1 MIAIKQPW
9 LRRSLAFLLIVA
21 MILSMGVVSAFAQA
35 LQPEAG
41 DSVSVTEITETT
53 AKLTVMDTGNIT
65 GEKSVVYQVR
75 EKSEPA
81 PEDAAAFQNITDKW
95 EGNAATAE
103 LTALIPGTEYIVYTA
118 VAYTADGVP
127 AYTEID
133 ATAFVTAQA
142 AEPDAKA
149 TEPADNLSE
158 PTGGKEAEETP
169 ELSAPAANSLG
180 EGASAA
186 NVLTDN
192 GNQVSITAGKETT
205 EYETFAAAVTALN
218 QSIEDVPTTL
228 TLLENLTIDENI
240 EIKGGTQTTLDLNGN
255 TVTLSGNIILSSGKL
270 LLTDSNTDNPGKL
283 TITGSH
289 NFDVTAS
296 EGSAELAIQNCV
308 IEARQTAV
316 KTTGENASLKIENGA
331 DVSAT
336 ERSAVV
342 IVENGYFEMTGG
354 QLIGNSGPALTDS
367 SNANGLISG
376 GSLTGNANGA
386 SAVSL
391 RGSWTISDGTFILQN
406 GGPACVSVETGG
418 TVNITGGAFDASQSM
433 MGMYGIVATSGT
445 ATISGGRYKWN
456 SMYDAMG
463 AGYAMGA
470 ILADGKAL
478 SEEKDSDGYYTI
490 VDTASDLPEGTGTL
504 SLTYTLNNEQ
514 KEESFDNPNA
524 MRRALQE
531 LDESAEKV
539 IVRLDSN
546 VTTAEAWNIN
556 RDITLDLNGHTYTS
570 TNMLYAIE
578 VESGI
583 SFVLDDSSDS
593 HTGILTGT
601 AGIRAKTEDGKNSIV
616 INGGEVKG
624 GAGDS
629 TAILVQKGNSITI
642 NGGKISGSIAAY
654 GSTLEVLGG
663 HIEHSRNQPVVN
675 VQDGGGSFVMTGG
688 EIVNSYERTAGV
700 SSFSPAVSID
710 GADAN
715 TAVSISDGSI
725 QCREGSAL
733 QIRTSGRGD
742 AGTFNIGG
750 NARIESSNGIAITY
764 TYAITLQ
771 TGNGSILKIGG
782 NAVING
788 GTHAIYTEKPQVGNL
803 YVQIDGGYFG
813 YDAENLIPFADDS
826 SYVVYPEGR
835 VLDINPVTEGTYA
848 GYYTLADTEDLIWT
862 EGSEGQIVHQYQEFE
877 DLDRLLN
884 ASEPIYE
891 TGNDNYQSYAQEVW
905 DPFVVAYEAA
915 QNVKNN
921 KNANQNE
928 INFFLEKLAT
938 AKKNLDESLK
948 SEFDVY
954 NLADG
959 TYEIDVYMWKTL
971 TGDLSMADSTI
982 DRTAVLTVKDGK
994 ASITLQFHPMY
1005 ASLTWGALEK
1015 LWVYNG
1021 DTFEETRTNALTHS
1035 GESAYMTDASY
1046 DDYYTYNATTGEI
1059 TANGTGTNPG
1069 TVTIPI
1075 RYTGDKGNDNK
1086 VYCRVSVDAMNSLG
1100 VGEQNVILS
1109 LQYST
1114 LKAVD
1119 VQPTLSLSDYDFSLI
1134 AGENKTVTAAL
1145 TGANGYAVTRWE
1157 SSNPSVATVDNNG
1170 KITAVAQ
1177 GTATITVTATK
1188 AGAEPLTKTISVTVA
1203 PAGSEAVEVESIKTS
1218 GNTETATLSGNFL
1231 TSGGADG
1238 VTVNGN
1244 TVTIH
1249 AKSSAAGI
1257 TSSKVVI
1264 PQETAKA
1271 LAEMT
1276 VIVEANTGSI
1286 TLDSTLVGKIALAGS
1301 DVTLTL
1307 AKASVP
1313 SSALGSFHTAYNFSL
1328 TNAQGSSLAFGSGK
1342 ATLAVSS
1349 ANAAHAYLIENNART
1364 ERMSVSM
1371 NNGTATFTA
1380 IRSGLWALSAN
1391 EYEIGGAG
1399 ETPDQ
1404 KPDQPGTNPGGGTT
1418 ESGFFLEDGNYYVN
1432 ISLYKA
1438 DSNELSMGNVA
1449 FKNNNRAIVTVK
1461 NGKVTR
1467 VQISTNPVTIDPYYS
1482 AITKFSIA
1490 DGTRVNIEATG
1501 SLTTKP
1507 AGKNYTYIK
1516 TVSFNLPNSAQPDI
1530 RSSITYVPVNFYVP
1544 DTPMDAAVGEV
1555 LSARLRFAW
1564 STATPTERQ
1573 TIGSND
1579 TAAAGTS
1586 SITGEEIVDEK
1597 LEDEK
1602 TGIVLETNTGVLSDE
1617 AELSVTEITSGEDFE
1632 LAETALNGVME
1643 NWKLYKIVALV
1654 DGVETD
1660 PQGAVTLRIPCDN
1673 ANAVLYRINADGTKT
1688 LLKGSLEDGYYVFST
1703 TKLGLFALGNEAAE
1717 GTAQQNANADNGEA
1731 AFAEGGVSE
1740 GAPSGGNNT
1749 LLWIIL
1755 GVVVVAAAAGLT
1767 VYFVRRKRKGV

>member
-1 MIAIKQPW
+1 MTTTKQSWIK
-9 LRRSLAFLLIVA
+9 RSMAVLLAVIMV
-21 MILSMGVVSAFAQA
+21 MSMGVANVFA
-35 LQPEAG
+35 
-41 DSVSVTEITETT
+41 
-53 AKLTVMDTGNIT
+53 
-65 GEKSVVYQVR
+65 
-75 EKSEPA
+75 
-81 PEDAAAFQNITDKW
+81 
-95 EGNAATAE
+95 
-103 LTALIPGTEYIVYTA
+103 
-118 VAYTADGVP
+118 ADGN
-127 AYTEID
+127 
-133 ATAFVTAQA
+133 QA
-142 AEPDAKA
+142 SVAV
-149 TEPADNLSE
+149 DN
-158 PTGGKEAEETP
+158 
-169 ELSAPAANSLG
+169 
-180 EGASAA
+180 
-186 NVLTDN
+186 
-192 GNQVSITAGKETT
+192 QTT
-205 EYETFAAAVTALN
+205 EYPTFADAVAALN
-218 QSIEDVPTTL
+218 QNVGEKPATL
-228 TLLENLTIDENI
+228 TVLSDLTISEDI
-240 EIKGGTQTTLDLNGN
+240 EINGGEQSTLDLNGN
-255 TVTLSGNIILSSGKL
+255 TVTLSGNITLSSGKL

-308 IEARQTAV
+308 IEAGQTAV

-367 SNANGLISG
+367 SNAKGLISG

-433 MGMYGIVATSGT
+433 MGMYGIVAIGGT
-445 ATISGGRYKWN
+445 VTISGGRYKWN
-456 SMYDAMG
+456 SMYDSMG

-556 RDITLDLNGHTYTS
+556 RDITLDLNGYTYTS

-583 SFVLDDSSDS
+583 SFVLDDNSDF

-601 AGIRAKTEDGKNSIV
+601 AGIRAKTEDGKTSIV

-629 TAILVQKGNSITI
+629 TAILVQKGNSITV
-642 NGGKISGSIAAY
+642 NDGEISGSVTAY
-654 GSTLEVLGG
+654 DSSLKVAGG
-663 HIEHSRNQPVVN
+663 HIERSENQPVVN
-675 VQDGGGSFVMTGG
+675 ISGNGVFEMTGG
-688 EIVNSYERTAGV
+688 EIINSYERTAGV

-710 GADAN
+710 RADAN

-725 QCREGSAL
+725 RCREGSAL

-750 NARIESSNGIAITY
+750 NARIESSNGAAITY
-764 TYAITLQ
+764 TYATTLQ
-771 TGNGSILKIGG
+771 TGNESILKIGD
-782 NAVING
+782 NAVVIG
-788 GTHAIYTEKPQVGNL
+788 GTYAIATEKPPKGKL
-803 YVQIDGGYFG
+803 YVQIDSGYFG

-862 EGSEGQIVHQYQEFE
+862 EGNEAQIVHQYQEFE

-915 QNVKNN
+915 ENVKNN

-938 AKKNLDESLK
+938 AKKNLDESLE

-1021 DTFEETRTNALTHS
+1021 NTFEETRTNALTHS
-1035 GESAYMTDASY
+1035 GESAYMTDAAY

-1059 TANGTGTNPG
+1059 TATGTGTNPG
-1069 TVTIPI
+1069 TVSIPL

-1119 VQPTLSLSDYDFSLI
+1119 MQPTLSLSDYDFSLI
-1134 AGENKTVTAAL
+1134 VGENKTVTATL
-1145 TGANGYAVTRWE
+1145 KGADGYAVTKWE

-1238 VTVNGN
+1238 ITVNGN
-1244 TVTIH
+1244 TIIVD
-1249 AKSSAAGI
+1249 AKSTGSNI
-1257 TSSKVVI
+1257 TSSKVII
-1264 PQETAKA
+1264 PQETAEA
-1271 LAEMT
+1271 LMGKT
-1276 VIVEANTGSI
+1276 VVVKTSAGSV
-1286 TLDSTLVGKIALAGS
+1286 TLDSALIAQISKVNGG
-1301 DVTLTL
+1301 VTLSISE
-1307 AKASVP
+1307 ASVP
-1313 SSALGSFHTAYNFSL
+1313 VGLGTFSSAYEL
-1328 TNAQGSSLAFGSGK
+1328 TLEDKNGDTVEFGEGK
-1342 ATLAVSS
+1342 ATVTVTSEDAVSYAYCI
-1349 ANAAHAYLIENNART
+1349 ANGQRT
-1364 ERMSVSM
+1364 ERVAVSTSGDQVSFTVSHFSV
-1371 NNGTATFTA
+1371 
-1380 IRSGLWALSAN
+1380 WALSDR
-1391 EYEIGGAG
+1391 EYETGGEAG
-1399 ETPDQ
+1399 SE
-1404 KPDQPGTNPGGGTT
+1404 
-1418 ESGFFLEDGNYYVN
+1418 FFLEDGNYYVD
-1432 ISLYKA
+1432 IALWKS
-1438 DSNELSMGNVA
+1438 DSNEASMGNVA
-1449 FKNNNRAIVTVK
+1449 FKNNDKALVTVE
-1461 NGKVTR
+1461 NGKITR
-1467 VQISTNPVTIDPYYS
+1467 VQIGTNPVDIDPYHS
-1482 AITKFSIA
+1482 AIISFELA
-1490 DGTRVNIEATG
+1490 DGTEVSIDATG
-1501 SLTTKP
+1501 ELTTLP
-1507 AGKNYTYIK
+1507 ANKDYTYIK
-1516 TVSFNLPNSAQPDI
+1516 LVSFNLPDSAQPDI
-1530 RSSITYVPVNFYVP
+1530 SDAITYVPVNFYVP
-1544 DTPMDAAVGEV
+1544 DTPMDAAVGET
-1555 LSARLRFAW
+1555 LTARLRFTW
-1564 STATPTERQ
+1564 STAVKTDDTSLQ
-1573 TIGSND
+1573 VDDT
-1579 TAAAGTS
+1579 TAAGDS
-1586 SITGEEIVDEK
+1586 PITGEEIVDVN
-1597 LEDEK
+1597 LVDEA
-1602 TGIVLETNTGVLSDE
+1602 TGIKLETNSGILSDKAVLSVEKLTQGADYDI
-1617 AELSVTEITSGEDFE
+1617 AMK
-1632 LAETALNGVME
+1632 AMNGVDGSW
-1643 NWKLYKIVALV
+1643 NLYKIVALV
-1654 DGVETD
+1654 DGVETA
-1660 PQGAVTLRIPCDN
+1660 PLGSVVLYIPCG
-1673 ANAVLYRINADGTKT
+1673 AEGMTLYRVNADGTKT
-1688 LLKGSLEDGYYVFST
+1688 LVRGEVQDGYYVVRT
-1703 TKLGLFALGNEAAE
+1703 TSLGLFAMV
-1717 GTAQQNANADNGEA
+1717 GEA
-1731 AFAEGGVSE
+1731 AGTPGGTQD
-1740 GAPSGGNNT
+1740 GNQNSNT
-1749 LLWIIL
+1749 NIPQTGDNSNVAVYALLAL
-1755 GVVVVAAAAGLT
+1755 AAAGMMGVALVT
-1767 VYFVRRKRKGV
+1767 KKRKSEEA